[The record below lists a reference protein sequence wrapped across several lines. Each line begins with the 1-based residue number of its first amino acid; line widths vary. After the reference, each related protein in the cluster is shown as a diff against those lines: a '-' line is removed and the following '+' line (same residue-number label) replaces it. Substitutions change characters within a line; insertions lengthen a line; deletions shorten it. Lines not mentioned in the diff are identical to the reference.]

1 MFNCLN
7 KIEIRDLKFKNREL
21 KNEIKSLKVDLKFKE
36 MQLRDI
42 KEITYKKQQKIYK
55 LENDIQE
62 RNVFLTGL
70 GVEVDKVFKK

>member
-21 KNEIKSLKVDLKFKE
+21 KYEIKSLKEDLKFKE

-62 RNVFLTGL
+62 RNVFLTSL
-70 GVEVDKVFKK
+70 GVEVDKAFKK